1 MLMSLKDRRETLCR
15 KYFNRVNKPSNRLFN
30 LLPSSSRNINITC
43 VMIAFR
49 LLRLK
54 LNGLEIVLSHMQ
66 LELIR
71 SFKLTF

>member
-1 MLMSLKDRRETLCR
+1 
-15 KYFNRVNKPSNRLFN
+15 
-30 LLPSSSRNINITC
+30 
-43 VMIAFR
+43 MIAFR

-71 SFKLTF
+71 SFKLTFNNFIFSYSLF